1 MQISFSQAMLESI
14 ESLIQEAR
22 GRGAI
27 LDVYR
32 IAEIIRVKHIDDNV
46 ALEDIVEKI
55 VLNAGP
61 NLPVEFSLP
70 DFATE
75 LLVEVVD
82 GSPIEALTLNANTIH

>member
-1 MQISFSQAMLESI
+1 MQISFSQAMLKSI
-14 ESLIQEAR
+14 ESHIQEAR

-55 VLNAGP
+55 VLNAGS
-61 NLPVEFSLP
+61 NLPVEFNLP

-75 LLVEVVD
+75 VLEGVVD

>member
-1 MQISFSQAMLESI
+1 MQISLSQAMLKSI
-14 ESLIQEAR
+14 EGHIEEAR

-46 ALEDIVEKI
+46 ALEDIVERI
-55 VLNAGP
+55 VLGAGS
-61 NLPVEFSLP
+61 NLPVEFNLP

-75 LLVEVVD
+75 ELLEVVD
-82 GSPIEALTLNANTIH
+82 GSPIETLTLYDNTIH